1 MLPNQGR
8 AKEVRPMK
16 ITIFVE
22 CSCTCVRE
30 RAKTPHRLNL
40 WLTGIS
46 ALYYAVML
54 LGHLIR

>member
-1 MLPNQGR
+1 
-8 AKEVRPMK
+8 MK